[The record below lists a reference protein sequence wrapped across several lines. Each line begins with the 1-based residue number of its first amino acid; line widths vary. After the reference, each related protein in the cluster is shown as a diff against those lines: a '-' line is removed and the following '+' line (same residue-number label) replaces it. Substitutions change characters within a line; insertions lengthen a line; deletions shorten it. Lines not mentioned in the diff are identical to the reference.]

1 MLKDIL
7 RGRREQRKLTQSDMA
22 KLLGVT
28 TQTYLK
34 WENGVYEP
42 RASQIK
48 RLAEILDISE
58 IEICRG
64 YLFQDPEYY
73 DVIDFIQE
81 IDKHRQWISDTEFM
95 AVIYKYIYEKD
106 KFIKELEDKA
116 YEYLESYQDAMNRK
130 QK

>member
-7 RGRREQRKLTQSDMA
+7 RARREQRKLKQSDMA

-64 YLFQDPEYY
+64 YLFQEPEYY
-73 DVIDFIQE
+73 DVIDFITE
-81 IDKHRQWISDTEFM
+81 IDKHRQWVKDTEFM
-95 AVIYKYIYEKD
+95 AIVYKYIYEKS
-106 KFIKELEDKA
+106 KFINELKDKA
-116 YEYLESYQDAMNRK
+116 YEHIEAYQEAMKRR
-130 QK
+130 

>member
-42 RASQIK
+42 RASQIR

-64 YLFQDPEYY
+64 YLFGNPKYY
-73 DVIDFIQE
+73 DVIDFIKE
-81 IDKHRQWISDTEFM
+81 IDKHRQWVNDTEFM
-95 AVIYKYIYEKD
+95 AIIYKYIYEKD
-106 KFIKELEDKA
+106 KFINELEEKA
-116 YEYLESYQDAMNRK
+116 FEYLNAYQEAMKKR
-130 QK
+130 

>member
-34 WENGVYEP
+34 WENGIYEP
-42 RASQIK
+42 RASQIR

-64 YLFQDPEYY
+64 YLFGKPEHYEL
-73 DVIDFIQE
+73 IDFIKE
-81 IDKHRQWISDTEFM
+81 IDKHRQWVNDTEFM
-95 AVIYKYIYEKD
+95 AIIYKYIYEKD
-106 KFIKELEDKA
+106 KFINELENKA
-116 YEYLESYQDAMNRK
+116 YEYLEAYQEAMKRR
-130 QK
+130 

>member
-7 RGRREQRKLTQSDMA
+7 RARREQRKLKQSDMA

-64 YLFQDPEYY
+64 YLFQEPEYY
-73 DVIDFIQE
+73 DVIDFITE
-81 IDKHRQWISDTEFM
+81 IDKHRQWVKDTEFM
-95 AVIYKYIYEKD
+95 AIVYKYIYEKG
-106 KFIKELEDKA
+106 KFINELEDKA
-116 YEYLESYQDAMNRK
+116 YEHIEAYQEAMKRR
-130 QK
+130 